1 MTPRSPGNSSGNSLQ
16 STEREGTRT
25 AEGEVCSAGP
35 GGVAQPHPG
44 EVLAWGTR
52 RPGPRPGRGTRELS
66 GPQLVYPGP
75 GALPEP
81 GLKVS
86 AESCDICSTDS
97 AVTAQGSRQ
106 DLQRADAS
114 TRSSSHGLR
123 CGRSSATRA
132 EAACPGCFLADVTM
146 HPRRNDS
153 QADTAQKGERAAAPG
168 QSVGTSQQE
177 TSPGHRGQDVKSE
190 SEDREARAP
199 QRVEDAGPVTTARR
213 TH

>member
-1 MTPRSPGNSSGNSLQ
+1 MKCGGNWPSARRPRHDLGRAQRGMTPRSPGNSSGNSQ
-16 STEREGTRT
+16 QGTEREGTRT
-25 AEGEVCSAGP
+25 SEGEVCGAGP

-44 EVLAWGTR
+44 EVLAWGAR

-81 GLKVS
+81 GLTVS

-114 TRSSSHGLR
+114 TRSSPPRPAVRTQLGHP
-123 CGRSSATRA
+123 RA
-132 EAACPGCFLADVTM
+132 SRCPGCFLADVTM
-146 HPRRNDS
+146 YPRRNDS
-153 QADTAQKGERAAAPG
+153 QADTAPKGERAAAHG
-168 QSVGTSQQE
+168 QRVGTSQQE
-177 TSPGHRGQDVKSE
+177 TSPGH
-190 SEDREARAP
+190 
-199 QRVEDAGPVTTARR
+199 
-213 TH
+213 